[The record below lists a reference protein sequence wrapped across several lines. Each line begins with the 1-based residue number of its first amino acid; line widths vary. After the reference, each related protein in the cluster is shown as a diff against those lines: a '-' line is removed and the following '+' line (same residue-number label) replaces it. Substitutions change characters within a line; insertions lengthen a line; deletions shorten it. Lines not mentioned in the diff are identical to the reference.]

1 MLWPF
6 FVESKHSHRHTEMTT
21 APLKYH
27 GGKHYLRKKIWE
39 LAPAQYVTRII
50 PFAGAINEYWDWT
63 CPHCGVV
70 PPDHVDDC
78 PGVAEVIND
87 INEELIN
94 FYRVL
99 RSSQK
104 EELLEQLRLTP
115 FHESDFNYALSGSP
129 DLHGRVGR
137 AWAFFVKYRM
147 SRQALGKDFATPT
160 CTRTRR
166 KGNEQT
172 SAWLS
177 AIDGL
182 EECIHRLSRTM
193 VYSRPALS
201 VLRAFSKPSAFA
213 YLDPPYH
220 PSTRVAGDYEHEMS
234 EADHAKLLT
243 YLGKF
248 KGKFLLSGYLCE
260 PYDNAAEIFGWE
272 RHDVTTQANS
282 SSAKKKPVRV
292 ESFWRNYSE

>member
-6 FVESKHSHRHTEMTT
+6 FVESKYSHRHIEMTT

-39 LAPAQYVTRII
+39 LAPADYVTRII
-50 PFAGAINEYWDWT
+50 PYAGAINEFWDWK

-70 PPDHVDDC
+70 PPEHTEGC
-78 PGVAEVIND
+78 QGVAEVIND
-87 INEELIN
+87 INEELMN
-94 FYRVL
+94 FYKVL
-99 RSSQK
+99 RSSQRQ
-104 EELLEQLRLTP
+104 ELLEQLQLTP

-129 DLHGRVGR
+129 DLHGRVGS

-177 AIDGL
+177 AVDGL
-182 EECIHRLSRTM
+182 DDCIHRLERVL
-193 VYSRPALS
+193 VYCRPGLS
-201 VLRAFSKPSAFA
+201 VLKAFSKPSAFA

-220 PSTRVAGDYEHEMS
+220 PSTRVAGDYAHEMTD
-234 EADHAKLLT
+234 ADHAALLT
-243 YLGKF
+243 YLMRF
-248 KGKFLLSGYLCE
+248 KGKFLLSGYRCE
-260 PYDNAAEIFGWE
+260 MYDDFAEQAGWE
-272 RHDVTTQANS
+272 RIDVEQAAHS
-282 SSAKKKPVRV
+282 SSAETKPVRV
-292 ESFWRNYSE
+292 ESFWRNYSA